1 VTNGCIAEWMPSA
14 PITTS
19 ASATAP
25 FSNVTRA
32 FSASCANDTARCPAW
47 TRLPGTARR
56 STSTR
61 SARCMPYIAAQPE
74 ESVVMTGAT
83 LVPSWR

>member
-1 VTNGCIAEWMPSA
+1 MPSA
-14 PITTS
+14 PITMS

-32 FSASCANDTARCPAW
+32 FPAPGASTGSCSNETARCPGW
-47 TRLPGTARR
+47 MRLPGTARR

>member
-1 VTNGCIAEWMPSA
+1 MPSA
-14 PITTS
+14 AITRS

-25 FSNVTRA
+25 FSNDDRGRGVPRPYA
-32 FSASCANDTARCPAW
+32 ELCSNETARCPGW
-47 TRLPGTARR
+47 TRPAGMARL

-61 SARCMPYIAAQPE
+61 SARCMPYMAAQPA

-83 LVPSWR
+83 RVPSCR